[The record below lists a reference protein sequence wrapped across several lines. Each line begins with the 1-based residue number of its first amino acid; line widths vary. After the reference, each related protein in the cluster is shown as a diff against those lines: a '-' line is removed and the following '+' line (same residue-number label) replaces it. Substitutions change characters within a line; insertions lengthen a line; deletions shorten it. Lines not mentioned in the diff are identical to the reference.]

1 MVIAASCPLCE
12 RKIAWAEVPPGAT
25 AVPCPNC
32 QAPVEIERPPPPMPP
47 PMFVPLVATFPK
59 PPPPPT
65 GMAVVRVDD
74 APPAPVISPDGPFRT
89 PGRAFI
95 ERRTGGTLT
104 IEFPHRRGAG
114 PVNPGAVVWAA
125 GCGLVAVLTP
135 ASLAVMLVLGLPP
148 LGLSLGLR
156 RRRYHLTI
164 GPRTIVGPGV
174 RLPRELITHI
184 FCVGVYQGTWTNV
197 VWQVRLRAGNGD
209 HLLATT
215 DALDDANAL
224 ASLLAAELGLPT
236 WVPQA
241 PAPR

>member
-1 MVIAASCPLCE
+1 VVIAASCPLCE

-32 QAPVEIERPPPPMPP
+32 QAPVEVERPPPPMPP
-47 PMFVPLVATFPK
+47 PMFVPLGRDVPQAATAADRHGGGPRRR
-59 PPPPPT
+59 
-65 GMAVVRVDD
+65 GAAAAGGVSRRAVPHPGPGLPR
-74 APPAPVISPDGPFRT
+74 APH
-89 PGRAFI
+89 
-95 ERRTGGTLT
+95 RRTLT
-104 IEFPHRRGAG
+104 IEFPHRRAAG

-125 GCGLVAVLTP
+125 GCGLIAMLTP
-135 ASLAVMLVLGLPP
+135 AGLGVMLGLGLPP
-148 LGLSLGLR
+148 LGVSLALR

-174 RLPRELITHI
+174 RLARELVTHI

-197 VWQVRLRAGNGD
+197 VWQVRLRAGNRD

-224 ASLLAAELGLPT
+224 ASLLATELGLPT
-236 WVPQA
+236 WVPQ
-241 PAPR
+241 PLPPR